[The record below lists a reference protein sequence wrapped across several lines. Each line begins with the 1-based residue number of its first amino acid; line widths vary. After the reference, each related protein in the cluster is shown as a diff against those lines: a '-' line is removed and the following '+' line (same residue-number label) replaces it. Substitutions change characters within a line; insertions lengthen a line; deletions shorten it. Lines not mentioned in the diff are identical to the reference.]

1 MSLTIDQQIKST
13 YIVLR
18 VGAAAIG
25 FALPLLLWGGGK
37 VAGIY
42 AARFHERL
50 LLGYPCRAL
59 PLRRKPRSFLH

>member
-13 YIVLR
+13 YLVLR

-37 VAGIY
+37 VAGG
-42 AARFHERL
+42 EVPP
-50 LLGYPCRAL
+50 GKGRA
-59 PLRRKPRSFLH
+59 KP